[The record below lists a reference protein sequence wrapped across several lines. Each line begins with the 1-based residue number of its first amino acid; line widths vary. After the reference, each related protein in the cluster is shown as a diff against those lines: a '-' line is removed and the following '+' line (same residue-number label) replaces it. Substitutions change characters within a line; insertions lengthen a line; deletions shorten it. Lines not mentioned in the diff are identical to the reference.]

1 MRPATLI
8 PCLALAGWVCAQQPG
23 DPLDVR
29 GVVVEPGSNLP
40 VAGAQATLYEFV
52 EDQTQTIVRTV
63 RAAVTTDARGAFV
76 FHAEHPGNYYLE
88 VKKEG
93 YFGLNYGGP
102 GTGTASVAE
111 MALTLQRGQPSRQT
125 TFNLMRPGQLTGR
138 LVDEDGKPI
147 AGWPVAA
154 LTDKTQLDFQMF
166 TAMTDVDGSF
176 VISKLVPDR
185 YLVRIA
191 PKSGDSEAVVP
202 NFTENDL
209 KVVDRDVETS
219 YWPGGPDLQLATPIP
234 VGPGGSASVGTITV
248 RKVPYYRAHV
258 SVPAEDCKN
267 RWQLSVVTATS
278 RPHFIVVPCA
288 KDFLIRN
295 LRPGS
300 YWFLL
305 SNGLDGETNRQALA
319 AVEITRGNVEV
330 TLTMEPGII
339 VNGRVVGFEGASLPP
354 SKGFVTLAQP
364 VIAGLG
370 SGIRPIQADA
380 EGKFQL
386 KNLAATRYQV
396 NVKGLTGKSYVKE
409 IRYNDIPAPDGIF
422 TPGTNGRVDIVV
434 DDQGATVTGSVTD
447 GDKPANRSRVLLL
460 DGALEIVKGASTD
473 LNGKF
478 QIPGIAPGEYR
489 LLAIPQPGDL
499 KIPDNLGRFT
509 NILEKVA
516 LERGGSQNV
525 VLKLTDTSR

>member
-1 MRPATLI
+1 
-8 PCLALAGWVCAQQPG
+8 
-23 DPLDVR
+23 
-29 GVVVEPGSNLP
+29 
-40 VAGAQATLYEFV
+40 
-52 EDQTQTIVRTV
+52 
-63 RAAVTTDARGAFV
+63 
-76 FHAEHPGNYYLE
+76 
-88 VKKEG
+88 
-93 YFGLNYGGP
+93 
-102 GTGTASVAE
+102 
-111 MALTLQRGQPSRQT
+111 
-125 TFNLMRPGQLTGR
+125 
-138 LVDEDGKPI
+138 
-147 AGWPVAA
+147 
-154 LTDKTQLDFQMF
+154 
-166 TAMTDVDGSF
+166 
-176 VISKLVPDR
+176 
-185 YLVRIA
+185 
-191 PKSGDSEAVVP
+191 
-202 NFTENDL
+202 
-209 KVVDRDVETS
+209 
-219 YWPGGPDLQLATPIP
+219 
-234 VGPGGSASVGTITV
+234 
-248 RKVPYYRAHV
+248 
-258 SVPAEDCKN
+258 
-267 RWQLSVVTATS
+267 
-278 RPHFIVVPCA
+278 
-288 KDFLIRN
+288 
-295 LRPGS
+295 
-300 YWFLL
+300 
-305 SNGLDGETNRQALA
+305 LDGETNRQALA

-509 NILEKVA
+509 NSLEKVA